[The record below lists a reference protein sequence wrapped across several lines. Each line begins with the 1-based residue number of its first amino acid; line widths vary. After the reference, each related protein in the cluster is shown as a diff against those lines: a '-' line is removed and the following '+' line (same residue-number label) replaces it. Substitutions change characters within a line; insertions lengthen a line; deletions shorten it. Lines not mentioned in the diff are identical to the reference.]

1 MIKNLD
7 NQTSKEYSRYS
18 IQYDLKKINK
28 LDKLLLKSFAHKNTA
43 SYLPTKLQKVEN
55 NIFPEYNYKNINI
68 TNNSNSPSI
77 SQYTNNIVPKEKDKE
92 IYSYKRRCSLNPDLK
107 NSYLKQNFLTNN
119 FNILNLLKMN
129 QKKNNNKN
137 NVSFLPQINNL
148 EQSDPNM
155 IKNSGKKSYKK
166 SKFNMMHSMNR
177 TENKRISSQNINLN
191 YLKKFEREMST
202 KSARKY
208 KKQKTNFNINKQL
221 DLLANQYKLLKET
234 EKEEENK
241 NEEGKMNNNN
251 NNNDINKK
259 MTQNQKLLYSK
270 KISGYILK
278 IYKDVPKNKNT
289 KKINDKNESKKTG
302 KNKKKP
308 KFTIKDYLNNFSPK
322 KYIKKIKKTI
332 KRGNIGNPNYDKK
345 KILDKTLS
353 YFDFYI
359 TRNNKNLKKKQD
371 ILDKIREKNRHL
383 IYKKRKEQIKKII
396 DELLLKIS
404 FKHKSTI
411 FQMHL
416 ESLIISQLVQF
427 HVHIKLN
434 IMRHVLTNS
443 ENDENIYFINL
454 IKHLLYSGKKK
465 ITIGHP
471 YIKCYGNMVSSNVE
485 RNTTIDKFVNFNKKK
500 IYYLYFCIKY
510 QLFDSETLLENNE
523 DHRFKYISKK
533 FLKATNNSSL
543 IESQKEDSNS
553 TGNERIKKRKRS
565 RRLTLSK
572 MNNNNNN
579 RVNYNLKILNLNL
592 TKSIINLG
600 KEKLEEA
607 IRNEDALNLKSLQN
621 LYNCKNNNIEFSDSS
636 DSFDFNL
643 YNTKISN
650 KLLKDKDE
658 ALLSHRSIRGNNEE
672 VHQRDRKLLYEYFL
686 SCVEFSLYD
695 KLLHWLKKSCKYMD
709 LTYQLDNGDTL
720 LHLCVRFSVPH
731 YILRFLVSHG
741 VNINCQNNQ
750 GDTALHLAVKDHKY
764 KTIDLLIKLGAS
776 EYIINNMNKN
786 CWECL

>member
-1 MIKNLD
+1 MKKKPD
-7 NQTSKEYSRYS
+7 NQISIENSRYS
-18 IQYDLKKINK
+18 VQYDSKNKNKIS
-28 LDKLLLKSFAHKNTA
+28 KLLLKTLAHKHTA
-43 SYLPTKLQKVEN
+43 SYLPAKLQKVEN

-68 TNNSNSPSI
+68 TNNTNSQGI
-77 SQYTNNIVPKEKDKE
+77 SLYNNNIVSKKKDTE
-92 IYSYKRRCSLNPDLK
+92 IYSYKRRSSLNPTMK

-129 QKKNNNKN
+129 PKKKNNKN
-137 NVSFLPQINNL
+137 SVSFLPQINNL
-148 EQSDPNM
+148 EQSDSNM
-155 IKNSGKKSYKK
+155 IKNSRKKSYKK
-166 SKFNMMHSMNR
+166 SKFSMRHSMVNR
-177 TENKRISSQNINLN
+177 TENNRISSQNIAIKN
-191 YLKKFEREMST
+191 LKKSEREMSA

-208 KKQKTNFNINKQL
+208 MKKKTNLNINEQL
-221 DLLANQYKLLKET
+221 DLLASQYKLMKEK
-234 EKEEENK
+234 ENEEENK
-241 NEEGKMNNNN
+241 NEEEKIDNN
-251 NNNDINKK
+251 NNNDISKK
-259 MTQNQKLLYSK
+259 MIKNQKLLYSK

-278 IYKDVPKNKNT
+278 IYKAVPKKKNNKKND
-289 KKINDKNESKKTG
+289 DKNEFKKNGKYKKKT
-302 KNKKKP
+302 

-322 KYIKKIKKTI
+322 KYIKKIKNTI
-332 KRGNIGNPNYDKK
+332 KKGNIGNPNYDKK

-353 YFDFYI
+353 YLDFYI
-359 TRNNKNLKKKQD
+359 TKNNKNLKKRQD
-371 ILDKIREKNRHL
+371 ILDKIREKNRHF
-383 IYKKRKEQIKKII
+383 IYKKRKELIQIII
-396 DELLLKIS
+396 DELLFKIS

-411 FQMHL
+411 LKMHL
-416 ESLIISQLVQF
+416 ESLLISQLVQF
-427 HVHIKLN
+427 HVHIKLS

-454 IKHLLYSGKKK
+454 IKHLLYLGKKK
-465 ITIGHP
+465 ITIKYP
-471 YIKCYGNMVSSNVE
+471 LIKSYGKMVSPIVE

-510 QLFDSETLLENNE
+510 QLFDCETLLENYE
-523 DHRFKYISKK
+523 DHRFKYLSKK
-533 FLKATNNSSL
+533 LLKATNNSSL
-543 IESQKEDSNS
+543 IETQKEDSNS
-553 TGNERIKKRKRS
+553 TGNERIKKRQRS
-565 RRLTLSK
+565 KRLTVNK
-572 MNNNNNN
+572 MNNNNNKIN
-579 RVNYNLKILNLNL
+579 FNLKILNLNL

-607 IRNEDALNLKSLQN
+607 IRNENAINLKNLQSL
-621 LYNCKNNNIEFSDSS
+621 YSCKNNNIEFSDSS

-643 YNTKISN
+643 YNTKFSN
-650 KLLKDKDE
+650 KLLQDKND
-658 ALLSHRSIRGNNEE
+658 ALLSHRSIKDNNEE

-709 LTYQLDNGDTL
+709 LNYQLDNGDTL

-731 YILRFLVSHG
+731 YIFRFLVSHG